1 MKIIFKTVLVT
12 AVLTL
17 AVSCGEKQEV
27 KELGCGAEMSGYEVM
42 DVKALGNTPF
52 TYSEENRKLALEMT
66 DMVNKAMGTGDE
78 IKIAFVKIDDKD
90 FAAFVVGPADVAEV
104 EKISCVL
111 VNDDFGG
118 RLPQNRKFLYYT
130 EDHNTLVAAIKNK
143 KQEE

>member
-1 MKIIFKTVLVT
+1 MKTIFKTLTVT
-12 AVLTL
+12 TVFAL
-17 AVSCGEKQEV
+17 AVSCGEKQEI

-66 DMVNKAMGTGDE
+66 DMVNKALGTGEE

-104 EKISCVL
+104 EKISCLL
-111 VNDDFGG
+111 VNNDFGG
-118 RLPQNRKFLYYT
+118 RLPQNRKYIYYT